1 MIQGQKGVYDLAA
14 RVNDEDAVGNTI
26 QPLVDTNGD
35 WWTLFSSR
43 EFSKKWHWKI
53 AICLT
58 NILLTKWLI

>member
-35 WWTLFSSR
+35 
-43 EFSKKWHWKI
+43 
-53 AICLT
+53 
-58 NILLTKWLI
+58 